1 MKTNDTTRVSDPLLP
16 RGKTE
21 IATSIDT
28 AALRKCSMHELWLL
42 HSALQTITDVIC
54 GFRWSP
60 HFTDGAGNDVLDKIN
75 SFMCCYS
82 DAAVRAAKTAEPA
95 TQREAEWQSWVIL
108 DNEARGA
115 DDLHDFAVLAASAAR
130 DVAAAAYS
138 ETHGR
143 KGGAA

>member
-1 MKTNDTTRVSDPLLP
+1 MKTNDATRASDPLLP
-16 RGKTE
+16 SGKTE
-21 IATSIDT
+21 IAISIDT
-28 AALRKCSMHELWLL
+28 AALRKCGMYELWLL
-42 HSALQTITDVIC
+42 HSALQTITDVVC
-54 GFRWSP
+54 GLQWNP
-60 HFTDGAGNDVLDKIN
+60 HFLNGAGADVLAKIN

-95 TQREAEWQSWVIL
+95 TQREEEWRAWVIL
-108 DNEARGA
+108 GNEACAA

-138 ETHGR
+138 ETHGP